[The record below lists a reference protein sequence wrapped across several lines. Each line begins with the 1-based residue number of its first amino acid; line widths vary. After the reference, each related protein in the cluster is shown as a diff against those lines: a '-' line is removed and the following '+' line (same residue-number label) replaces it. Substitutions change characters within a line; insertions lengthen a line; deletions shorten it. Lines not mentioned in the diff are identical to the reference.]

1 MPLTRGIRRALLQG
15 AGGITYLLRDDF
27 TTAVTAPMASSRA
40 AEPGPGTM
48 TKNLDG
54 GNYGSINASAEFD
67 WSGGG
72 GVFTGDPNY
81 RWDAVTRASG
91 RVAYFRVITGAAV
104 TGSMFV
110 GLIQAATVANNWV
123 NNAHCFYFQAS
134 VFGLLFNAT
143 ANLNTSN
150 IANISTSTT
159 YDLMLWMHSTGA
171 LWLIKGGA
179 FTVWTPLFH
188 ELITTTATVYPVNTN
203 SNAVHNQ
210 KTMRVFDV
218 PTTYAVDYPLA
229 TVNAT
234 NPTTGTIYTA
244 TANALHEM
252 FFTLPGSPSAGDTVT
267 MMYRASDANNGIRVK
282 IIRNVGNTAWDINVR
297 KVTAGVESTP
307 SGWSDVTGIGTPD
320 AMQVVVSNSGA
331 ANVYTKAT
339 TTWTKRGSEISDSTH
354 SSNTGLLAQYAV
366 GSVSKLT
373 SLPAD
378 DSYGGVVNPF
388 LAA

>member
-1 MPLTRGIRRALLQG
+1 MRTSKKLLTLLGESLVTFLQ
-15 AGGITYLLRDDF
+15 RDDF
-27 TTAVTAPMASSRA
+27 TTAVAAPMAASRL

-48 TKNLDG
+48 TKNVDT

-91 RVAYFRVITGAAV
+91 RVAYFRITTGAAV
-104 TGSMFV
+104 TGNMFV

-123 NNAHCFYFQAS
+123 NNAHAFYFQSS
-134 VFGLLFNAT
+134 VFGMLFNAT
-143 ANLNTSN
+143 ANLGSSN
-150 IANISTSTT
+150 VANITISTT
-159 YDLMLWMHSTGA
+159 YDLMLWMHSAGA
-171 LWLIKGGA
+171 LWLVKGGA

-188 ELITTTATVYPVNTN
+188 ELITSTATVYPVNVN

-218 PTTYAVDYPLA
+218 PTAYAVDYPLA

-234 NPTTGTIYTA
+234 NPTTGTVYTA

-252 FFTLPGSPSAGDTVT
+252 YFTLPGSPSAGDTMT
-267 MMYRASDANNGIRVK
+267 MSYRALDADNCIRVK

-320 AMQVVVSNSGA
+320 AVQVVASRSGA
-331 ANVYTKAT
+331 VNVYTKAT
-339 TTWTKRGSEISDSTH
+339 STWTKRGSEITDTTH
-354 SSNTGLLAQYAV
+354 QSNTGLLAVYAV

-378 DSYGGVVNPF
+378 DSYGGVLNPF
-388 LAA
+388 L